1 MTNDAVKERR
11 DSSETVLQVE
21 GLEKSYSTGP
31 EKLHILRGISFEL
44 AVGDTLVVTGESGS
58 GKSTLLN
65 LIGGLDYPSAGRI
78 TAGGYRVE
86 RCGEEQLTQFR
97 NRVVG
102 FIFQFHYLLRDFTAL
117 ENVMLPAFMA
127 GLPKK
132 RAVERAR
139 RLLTDVRLEDRM
151 EHYPTQLSGGER
163 QRVAVARS
171 LINEPELLLADEPT
185 GNLDEYNSRVVED
198 LLFSLVNDYE
208 KTLIVVT
215 HDQAMSRRAGLHYHL
230 HGGHVEEQ

>member
-1 MTNDAVKERR
+1 MTNDAVKARR
-11 DSSETVLQVE
+11 DSGETVLQVE